1 MEALDGPSSLSGRAD
16 APIALSDKDA
26 KVCVRQYQRAA
37 HEISHAVAV
46 GADVEWFKLH
56 DVGRRASGEVEAA
69 VCLAVACVD
78 IDKRRAI
85 YDLPL
90 AVAPEKRVTKGQL
103 EK

>member
-1 MEALDGPSSLSGRAD
+1 M
-16 APIALSDKDA
+16 
-26 KVCVRQYQRAA
+26 
-37 HEISHAVAV
+37 
-46 GADVEWFKLH
+46 EWFKLH

>member
-1 MEALDGPSSLSGRAD
+1 MAAHAGTPIVLS
-16 APIALSDKDA
+16 IKDA
-26 KVCVRQYQRAA
+26 ELCVRQYQRAA
-37 HEISHAVAV
+37 HEVSHACAV